1 MQREDRELQHFAM
14 NELKAMKATISSIH
28 EQRISIQR
36 SSEGKRND
44 EEVDSDELQ
53 LPQLQ
58 RRFHGKE
65 RCITIQL
72 PAWIFPRRYQ
82 LRARKAQSGWD
93 CRFRTY
99 YPISRYSSPVF
110 DFCQDGN
117 VEGLQRLFDAG
128 LASPFNTDELGF
140 TTLHVS

>member
-1 MQREDRELQHFAM
+1 MQRQDREVQHFALS
-14 NELKAMKATISSIH
+14 ELKSMVSSIH
-28 EQRISIQR
+28 EQQISVRR
-36 SSEGKRND
+36 SSEEEQHD
-44 EEVDSDELQ
+44 EEVDSEELQ

-99 YPISRYSSPVF
+99 YPTPLLFFSRV
-110 DFCQDGN
+110 
-117 VEGLQRLFDAG
+117 
-128 LASPFNTDELGF
+128 
-140 TTLHVS
+140 

>member
-1 MQREDRELQHFAM
+1 MQRQDREVQHFALS
-14 NELKAMKATISSIH
+14 ELKSMVSSIH
-28 EQRISIQR
+28 EQQISVRR
-36 SSEGKRND
+36 SSEEEQHD
-44 EEVDSDELQ
+44 EEVDSEELQ

-99 YPISRYSSPVF
+99 YPTSHNSPVF
-110 DFCQDGN
+110 KFCRKGN
-117 VEGLQRLFDAG
+117 LEGLQRLFDAG
-128 LASPFNTDELGF
+128 LASPFNTDEYRW

>member
-28 EQRISIQR
+28 EQGISIRR
-36 SSEGKRND
+36 SPKEEQHD
-44 EEVDSDELQ
+44 EEVDSEELQ

-65 RCITIQL
+65 RRITIQL

-93 CRFRTY
+93 CRFRTH
-99 YPISRYSSPVF
+99 YPTSRKSQVF
-110 DFCQDGN
+110 DFCWDGN

-128 LASPFNTDELGF
+128 LASPFNTDEYGW

>member
-1 MQREDRELQHFAM
+1 M

-28 EQRISIQR
+28 EQRISVRR
-36 SSEGKRND
+36 SPKEEQHD
-44 EEVDSDELQ
+44 EEVDSEELQ

-58 RRFHGKE
+58 RRFRGKE
-65 RCITIQL
+65 ISITVQV

-82 LRARKAQSGWD
+82 LRARKAQTGWD

-99 YPISRYSSPVF
+99 YPTSFDSSPVF
-110 DFCQDGN
+110 KLCIDGN
-117 VEGLQRLFDAG
+117 VEGLQRLFDAR
-128 LASPFNTDELGF
+128 LASPFEIDKDGW

>member
-1 MQREDRELQHFAM
+1 MQRQDRELQHFALS
-14 NELKAMKATISSIH
+14 ELKSMVSSIH
-28 EQRISIQR
+28 EQQVSIR
-36 SSEGKRND
+36 RNPEEERND
-44 EEVDSDELQ
+44 EGVDSNELQ
-53 LPQLQ
+53 SPQLQ
-58 RRFHGKE
+58 RRFYGKE

-93 CRFRTY
+93 CRFRTH
-99 YPISRYSSPVF
+99 YPTSRKSQVF
-110 DFCQDGN
+110 DFCWDGN

-128 LASPFNTDELGF
+128 LASPFNTDEYGW

>member
-28 EQRISIQR
+28 EQRISVRR
-36 SSEGKRND
+36 SPKEEQHD

-58 RRFHGKE
+58 RRFRGKE
-65 RCITIQL
+65 ISITIQL

-99 YPISRYSSPVF
+99 YPTSHNSLVF
-110 DFCQDGN
+110 KFCEEGN
-117 VEGLQRLFDAG
+117 VEGLQWLFDAG
-128 LASPFNTDELGF
+128 LASPFNTDENGY

>member
-28 EQRISIQR
+28 EQRISIRR
-36 SSEGKRND
+36 SPKEEQHD
-44 EEVDSDELQ
+44 EEVDYEELQ

-65 RCITIQL
+65 RCITVQL

-93 CRFRTY
+93 YRFRTY
-99 YPISRYSSPVF
+99 YPTSYDSPVF
-110 DFCQDGN
+110 RFCMDGN
-117 VEGLQRLFDAG
+117 VEGLQQLFDAG
-128 LASPFNTDELGF
+128 LASPFNIDEDGW